1 MSEVSEAYFFGVGA
15 GESSGHYLRDING
28 RVYTWWPF
36 GAWPYYIGETPIDR
50 GFTPTDR
57 GQSVAKLTTLTDAA
71 GTVWTVLGM
80 NDYSADTRPG
90 CNANFIAKG
99 QHDFERM
106 LFVAEALFSS
116 IFIRIN
122 SAAPIRLEADQ

>member
-15 GESSGHYLRDING
+15 GESFGHYLRGING
-28 RVYTWWPF
+28 RVYTWPF

-50 GFTPTDR
+50 GFTPKAS
-57 GQSVAKLTTLTDAA
+57 GQSIAKLTTLTDSI
-71 GTVWTVLGM
+71 GTVWSVLGM

-106 LFVAEALFSS
+106 LFVAEALFPN
-116 IFIRIN
+116 IFSRIN
-122 SAAPIRLEADQ
+122 SAAPIRLEAGQ